1 MNNLKRTFLLICILG
16 YSFQVHAAGIPRKVK
31 MEVIDIV
38 VKLPSEYQG
47 KDWEI
52 VEEDAYQGPYD
63 YSDEDFSK
71 SGIELAC
78 SISSFDPFFGSNSG
92 SLRVRA
98 KIQAE
103 EISQDTFRVSS
114 IDQSSPYHR
123 SEYASSL
130 LEARGDCYIDAK
142 LFLKNRLT
150 GEADALWIKKDIGKK
165 WTLKNETLEK
175 ELNQ

>member
-1 MNNLKRTFLLICILG
+1 
-16 YSFQVHAAGIPRKVK
+16 
-31 MEVIDIV
+31 
-38 VKLPSEYQG
+38 
-47 KDWEI
+47 
-52 VEEDAYQGPYD
+52 AYQGRYD

-71 SGIELAC
+71 SGIELGC
-78 SISSFDPFFGSNSG
+78 SISSFDPLFGSNSG

-114 IDQSSPYHR
+114 IDQSSRYHR

-130 LEARGDCYIDAK
+130 LEARGGCYIDAK

-150 GEADALWIKKDIGKK
+150 GEADL
-165 WTLKNETLEK
+165 
-175 ELNQ
+175 